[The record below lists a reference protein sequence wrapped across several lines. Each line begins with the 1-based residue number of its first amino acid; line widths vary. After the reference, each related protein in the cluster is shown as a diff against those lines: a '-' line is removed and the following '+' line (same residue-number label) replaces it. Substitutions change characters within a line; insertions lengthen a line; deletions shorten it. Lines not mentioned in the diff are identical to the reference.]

1 MATTS
6 DGAAGRDE
14 PLVSDLEDFRRLLS
28 AVTEDAR
35 ELTGG
40 LTDTQF
46 NWRPALDQWSIAEC
60 LDHLTQT
67 GRISVRHVR
76 ETLADARRRGLYSRG
91 PFRYGLLGQMIVR
104 SMGPRPRM
112 KFKAPAA
119 FRPPPA
125 RPRLEVERDFFALQD
140 ELLGCIRE
148 SNGLNLR
155 RAKVTSPVTRLLRLS
170 LGQEFA
176 LLIAHEQRHL
186 WQARRVRA
194 NPVYPK
200 AAASDG

>member
-1 MATTS
+1 MATPA
-6 DGAAGRDE
+6 DKKIEAAE
-14 PLVSDLEDFRRLLS
+14 PLVSDLEDFRLLLEG
-28 AVTEDAR
+28 VTADAR
-35 ELTGG
+35 DLTAA
-40 LTDTQF
+40 LSDAQF
-46 NWRPALDQWSIAEC
+46 GWRPAPGQWSIAEC

-67 GRISVRHVR
+67 GRVSVGHIR

-91 PFRYGLLGQMIVR
+91 PFRYGLLGQMVVR

-119 FRPPPA
+119 FRPLPE

-140 ELLGCIRE
+140 ELLGLLRE
-148 SNGLNLR
+148 SNGINLR
-155 RAKVTSPVTRLLRLS
+155 RAKVTSPVTKLLRLS

-186 WQARRVRA
+186 WQARQVRA
-194 NPVYPK
+194 NPAFPPAQK
-200 AAASDG
+200 H

>member
-1 MATTS
+1 MTAPADKTI
-6 DGAAGRDE
+6 DAAE
-14 PLVSDLEDFRRLLS
+14 PLVSDLEDFRRLLEGVV
-28 AVTEDAR
+28 ADAR
-35 ELTGG
+35 DLTAELS
-40 LTDTQF
+40 DSQF
-46 NWRPALDQWSIAEC
+46 EWRPAPGQWSIAEC

-67 GRISVRHVR
+67 GRVALRHIR

-119 FRPPPA
+119 FRPQPERA
-125 RPRLEVERDFFALQD
+125 RAEVERDFFALQD

-194 NPVYPK
+194 NPVFPK

>member
-1 MATTS
+1 MAAPADKTIDAS
-6 DGAAGRDE
+6 E
-14 PLVSDLEDFRRLLS
+14 PLVSDLEDFRRLLEGVNS
-28 AVTEDAR
+28 DAR
-35 ELTGG
+35 DLTAG
-40 LTDTQF
+40 LSDAQF
-46 NWRPALDQWSIAEC
+46 SWRPAPGQWSIAEC

-67 GRISVRHVR
+67 GRVSVRHIR

-91 PFRYGLLGQMIVR
+91 PFRYGLLGQMVVR

-119 FRPPPA
+119 FKPQPE

-140 ELLGCIRE
+140 ELLKCIRE
-148 SNGLNLR
+148 SNGINLR
-155 RAKVTSPVTRLLRLS
+155 RAKVASPVTKLLRLS

-186 WQARRVRA
+186 WQARQVKA
-194 NPVYPK
+194 NPKFPQAVT
-200 AAASDG
+200 SDE